1 MSMCPVCNNPIDSQ
15 APVCPHCGFKLLGS
29 TQRFEPVSFGDDAL
43 PVAAAPQAAAALHVV
58 RGPQTGVTYQL
69 GDQAL
74 TIGRSP
80 QCDLFLNDMTVSREH
95 ASVEPADGGY
105 VIRDANSFNGVWV
118 NNESVETSSRSAP
131 SAWSTRRSRRDL
143 ACRQAR
149 FALHPGWQHAQNARR
164 SARFWT
170 FDRGGRCAL
179 PYNSPVGLSHGRV
192 RSGT

>member
-118 NNESVETSSRSAP
+118 NNDSVDAP
-131 SAWSTRRSRRDL
+131 RKLVDGDVIQIGAFCL
-143 ACRQAR
+143 LYQEE
-149 FALHPGWQHAQNARR
+149 
-164 SARFWT
+164 
-170 FDRGGRCAL
+170 
-179 PYNSPVGLSHGRV
+179 
-192 RSGT
+192 

>member
-1 MSMCPVCNNPIDSQ
+1 MSENCPVCGNPVNPGD
-15 APVCPHCGFKLLGS
+15 ALCPSCGFKLLGS
-29 TQRFEPVSFGDDAL
+29 TQRFAPVTLGDEAI
-43 PVAAAPQAAAALHVV
+43 AAPVKGPGRAALRVV

-118 NNESVETSSRSAP
+118 NNESVET
-131 SAWSTRRSRRDL
+131 RRL
-143 ACRQAR
+143 
-149 FALHPGWQHAQNARR
+149 
-164 SARFWT
+164 
-170 FDRGGRCAL
+170 
-179 PYNSPVGLSHGRV
+179 V
-192 RSGT
+192 SGDVIQIGAFCLVYKEE

>member
-43 PVAAAPQAAAALHVV
+43 PV
-58 RGPQTGVTYQL
+58 
-69 GDQAL
+69 
-74 TIGRSP
+74 GRSP

-118 NNESVETSSRSAP
+118 NNESVET
-131 SAWSTRRSRRDL
+131 RRL
-143 ACRQAR
+143 
-149 FALHPGWQHAQNARR
+149 
-164 SARFWT
+164 
-170 FDRGGRCAL
+170 
-179 PYNSPVGLSHGRV
+179 V
-192 RSGT
+192 SGDVIQIGAFCLVYKEE

>member
-80 QCDLFLNDMTVSREH
+80 QCDLFLNEMTVSSTLRSSLRT
-95 ASVEPADGGY
+95 AA
-105 VIRDANSFNGVWV
+105 
-118 NNESVETSSRSAP
+118 TSSVTPTRSTAY
-131 SAWSTRRSRRDL
+131 
-143 ACRQAR
+143 
-149 FALHPGWQHAQNARR
+149 G
-164 SARFWT
+164 
-170 FDRGGRCAL
+170 
-179 PYNSPVGLSHGRV
+179 
-192 RSGT
+192 

>member
-69 GDQAL
+69 G
-74 TIGRSP
+74 
-80 QCDLFLNDMTVSREH
+80 LFLNDMTVSREH

-118 NNESVETSSRSAP
+118 NNESVET
-131 SAWSTRRSRRDL
+131 RRL
-143 ACRQAR
+143 
-149 FALHPGWQHAQNARR
+149 
-164 SARFWT
+164 
-170 FDRGGRCAL
+170 
-179 PYNSPVGLSHGRV
+179 V
-192 RSGT
+192 SGDVIQIGAFCLVYKEE

>member
-58 RGPQTGVTYQL
+58 RGPQ
-69 GDQAL
+69 
-74 TIGRSP
+74 
-80 QCDLFLNDMTVSREH
+80 CDLFLNDMTVSREH

-118 NNESVETSSRSAP
+118 NNESVET
-131 SAWSTRRSRRDL
+131 RRL
-143 ACRQAR
+143 
-149 FALHPGWQHAQNARR
+149 
-164 SARFWT
+164 
-170 FDRGGRCAL
+170 
-179 PYNSPVGLSHGRV
+179 V
-192 RSGT
+192 SGVVIQIGAFCLVYKEE

>member
-58 RGPQTGVTYQL
+58 R
-69 GDQAL
+69 
-74 TIGRSP
+74 SP

-118 NNESVETSSRSAP
+118 NNESVET
-131 SAWSTRRSRRDL
+131 RRL
-143 ACRQAR
+143 
-149 FALHPGWQHAQNARR
+149 
-164 SARFWT
+164 
-170 FDRGGRCAL
+170 
-179 PYNSPVGLSHGRV
+179 V
-192 RSGT
+192 SGDVIQIGAFCLVYKEE